1 MIELNEKEI
10 AVIMLGTGSAA
21 PTLQRRL
28 PSVAVVQRGVV
39 IMFDAGEGTQIQ
51 FRKHRLRFT
60 RLSVLCI
67 SHLHGDHV
75 TGIIGML
82 MSMEL
87 QSWIEP
93 LTIIGPPGVKDY
105 IESNRR
111 MLNTF
116 FSFAVTILETEGGA
130 FDLGTHNLVCLP
142 LKHRIFCLG
151 FRLIEK
157 DRPGTFFPDKALELK
172 IPRGPLWGKL
182 QSGISVTLD
191 DGRIVLP
198 EEVADPP
205 LPGRIVTYCSDTR
218 PCDNAVTLARKANLL
233 LYEATFAQ
241 GEEEKAEQRG
251 HSTAKEACQVARKA
265 EVNQVILT
273 HISARYNSLPEL
285 LGMPGESAS
294 SSASRFSV
302 AVARDLDI
310 WIVPWAAPPF
320 KKVP

>member
-10 AVIMLGTGSAA
+10 AVVMLGTGSAA

-28 PSVAVVQRGVV
+28 PSVAVVQRGTV

-87 QSWIEP
+87 QSRIEP
-93 LTIIGPPGVKDY
+93 LTIIGPPGLKDY
-105 IESNRR
+105 VESNRR

-116 FSFAVTILETEGGA
+116 FSFAVTIHETEGGS
-130 FDLGTHNLVCLP
+130 FDLGTHHLECLP

-157 DRPGTFFPDKALELK
+157 DRPGTFFPDKAVSLE

-182 QSGISVTLD
+182 QSGFSVTLE
-191 DGRIVLP
+191 DGRVIVP
-198 EEVADPP
+198 EDVADPP
-205 LPGRIVTYCSDTR
+205 LPGRIITYCTDTR
-218 PCDNAVTLARKANLL
+218 PCDNAVILARKANLL
-233 LYEATFAQ
+233 LYEATFAH

-251 HSTAKEACQVARKA
+251 HSTAREACQVARKA
-265 EVNQVILT
+265 EVSQILLT

-285 LGMPGESAS
+285 LAMPVETS
-294 SSASRFSV
+294 SSATRFAV

-310 WIVPWAAPPF
+310 WIVPWDAPPY